1 MAQRTQAAPGSSAPS
16 VSAPLKVLRNRR
28 GCARLGAKRA
38 RRRAAE
44 APRSPAASRRCGRSA
59 RSGGAAQAM
68 LQAAA
73 RSWRGPMCGAACGPT
88 RAGLLPLE
96 GAKIALCV
104 PGGAALKRGGQGA
117 EMGARG
123 SAGCG
128 RRRSERSPG
137 VTASGRRSVRGAL
150 TGGRR
155 GVCEAREGE
164 KRPGEALGFAEAVRC
179 NGNGK
184 QRRGAKNFH
193 SGRRVVQRSS
203 EARSCAP
210 NFCRG
215 IAAFLPSPPGKGGG
229 ARGPGL

>member
-104 PGGAALKRGGQGA
+104 PGGAALKRGGAGSGDGRARIRGMRAPKVGKEPWSHRVRAAQRPRSADRRQTWGLRGEGRGEEA
-117 EMGARG
+117 GRSAGLRRG
-123 SAGCG
+123 SQ
-128 RRRSERSPG
+128 
-137 VTASGRRSVRGAL
+137 V
-150 TGGRR
+150 
-155 GVCEAREGE
+155 
-164 KRPGEALGFAEAVRC
+164 
-179 NGNGK
+179 
-184 QRRGAKNFH
+184 
-193 SGRRVVQRSS
+193 
-203 EARSCAP
+203 
-210 NFCRG
+210 
-215 IAAFLPSPPGKGGG
+215 
-229 ARGPGL
+229 

>member
-1 MAQRTQAAPGSSAPS
+1 
-16 VSAPLKVLRNRR
+16 
-28 GCARLGAKRA
+28 
-38 RRRAAE
+38 
-44 APRSPAASRRCGRSA
+44 
-59 RSGGAAQAM
+59 
-68 LQAAA
+68 
-73 RSWRGPMCGAACGPT
+73 
-88 RAGLLPLE
+88 
-96 GAKIALCV
+96 
-104 PGGAALKRGGQGA
+104 
-117 EMGARG
+117 MGARG

-229 ARGPGL
+229 HGGQDFKELKAPYH